1 MSQSN
6 NRSILFISPTPT
18 HPSNAGN
25 RQHIKSLVSFFKEQN
40 WEVHFLY
47 LAYEEYDEEQMRSF
61 FGDNL
66 YIISKS
72 DLFQSRKTFEYVL
85 KKIKTVISKQI
96 RKLQFFSG
104 SITNDQ
110 LKYNNEVDNYFSVFI
125 KPKIK
130 ALQKKYRFRAVVCE
144 YAYLSK
150 SLTFFDKAV
159 LKIIDTHDRFTDRFQ
174 SYLDN
179 NLQPVWIS
187 LFKAQERKALRRAG
201 VVLAVSKEEAE
212 YFSNLSGTK
221 TAVFNYVPAV
231 LSLPQRPL
239 EKKLLYIASDNVI
252 NLATIQL
259 FIKNTFPL
267 ILKKHPGTTLI
278 IGGSIC
284 KKLNAE
290 RRNIV
295 SHGAVEE
302 LKSFYTLGDV
312 VINPETS
319 GTGYKVKAME
329 ALSFGMPMVATKAGA
344 VGVTEPWRDH
354 LLIGDSPQEFADCVD
369 LLFRNPELL
378 KQTSENALD
387 WVLSYK
393 ENMRSNLMSVIG
405 QILT

>member
-1 MSQSN
+1 LAN
-6 NRSILFISPTPT
+6 NLVLFISPTPT
-18 HPSNAGN
+18 HPANAGN
-25 RQHIKSLVSFFKEQN
+25 RQHIKSLVNFFKERN

-47 LAYEEYDEEQMRSF
+47 LAYEDYDEEQMQSF
-61 FGDNL
+61 FGANFHV
-66 YIISKS
+66 ISKS
-72 DLFQSRKTFEYVL
+72 DLFQSRKTFDYVV
-85 KKIKTVISKQI
+85 KKIKTVIGKQI

-130 ALQKKYRFRAVVCE
+130 TLQREYHFTAVVCE

-150 SLTFFDKAV
+150 ALTFFDKAV
-159 LKIIDTHDRFTDRFQ
+159 LKMIDTHDRFTDRFQ

-179 NLQPVWIS
+179 NLQPAWIS
-187 LFKAQERKALRRAG
+187 LFKAQERKALRRAD
-201 VVLAVSKEEAE
+201 VVLAVNKEEAE

-221 TAVFNYVPAV
+221 TTVFNYVPAV
-231 LSLPQRPL
+231 LSLPQKPL

-284 KKLNAE
+284 KKLKAE
-290 RRNIV
+290 AKNIV
-295 SHGAVEE
+295 LHGTVEE
-302 LKSFYTLGDV
+302 LKSFYALGDI

-319 GTGYKVKAME
+319 GTGYKVKVME

-344 VGVTEPWRDH
+344 VGVMDPWQDH
-354 LLIGDSPQEFADCVD
+354 LLIGDSPEGFAHCVD
-369 LLFRNPELL
+369 LLFSNPELL
-378 KQTSENALD
+378 KQTSGNARNWILN
-387 WVLSYK
+387 YK
-393 ENMRSNLMSVIG
+393 KNMKETLISTISV
-405 QILT
+405 

>member
-1 MSQSN
+1 MAN
-6 NRSILFISPTPT
+6 NLVLFISPTPT

-47 LAYEEYDEEQMRSF
+47 LAYEDYDEEQVRSF
-61 FGDNL
+61 FGANFHV
-66 YIISKS
+66 ISKS
-72 DLFQSRKTFEYVL
+72 DLFQSRKTFDYVV
-85 KKIKTVISKQI
+85 KKIKTVIGKQI
-96 RKLQFFSG
+96 RKLQFFAG

-125 KPKIK
+125 KPGIR
-130 ALQKKYRFRAVVCE
+130 ALQKKYRFEAVVCE

-150 SLTFFDKAV
+150 SLTFFDKSV
-159 LKIIDTHDRFTDRFQ
+159 VKMIDTHDRFTDRFQ
-174 SYLDN
+174 SYLNN
-179 NLQPVWIS
+179 NLQPAWIS
-187 LFKAQERKALRRAG
+187 LFKAQEKKALRRAD
-201 VVLAVSKEEAE
+201 VVLAVNKEEAE
-212 YFSNLSGTK
+212 YFSYLSGAK
-221 TAVFNYVPAV
+221 TAVFNYVPTI
-231 LSLPQRPL
+231 LSLPTKSL
-239 EKKLLYIASDNVI
+239 KKKLLYIASSNEI

-259 FIKNTFPL
+259 FIKNIFPL
-267 ILKKHPGTTLI
+267 ILKKHPDTTLI

-284 KKLNAE
+284 KKLKAE
-290 RRNIV
+290 AKNIV
-295 SHGAVEE
+295 LHGIVEE
-302 LKSFYTLGDV
+302 LKSFYTLGDI

-319 GTGYKVKAME
+319 GTGYKVKTME

-344 VGVTEPWRDH
+344 VGVTDPWQDH

-405 QILT
+405 QIIT